1 MQDEKNGWLRE
12 GLQGIRFRAAAQAA
26 VIPARAREVRQAVP
40 VPAREAEMSTGESA
54 GGCRRYFIYGV
65 F

>member
-1 MQDEKNGWLRE
+1 MQEEKNGWLRE